1 MEKELDLEMLRSQTI
16 DAVTELFASTS
27 LKPGMILV
35 VGCSTSE
42 VRGRSIGSAGSQ
54 EVAVSLMDALLEV
67 CRRHGVVLAIQCC
80 EHLNRALVV
89 ERAVQERLGLPEV
102 SVVPVLHAGGA
113 LATEAY
119 QRFCDPV
126 MIEAIQAH
134 FALDIGNTLIG
145 MHVQPV
151 AIPVR
156 LIHNRIGRA
165 FVTAARTRP
174 KLIGGAR
181 ACYKRP

>member
-1 MEKELDLEMLRSQTI
+1 MEQEINLATLRTQTSE
-16 DAVTELFASTS
+16 AAAELFSSTP

-42 VRGRSIGSAGSQ
+42 IQGRSIGSAGSQ
-54 EVAVSLMDALLEV
+54 EVAVSLMEALLEV
-67 CRRHGVVLAIQCC
+67 CQKRGIALAVQCC
-80 EHLNRALVV
+80 EHLNRALVL

-119 QRFCDPV
+119 RCFQDPV
-126 MIEAIQAH
+126 MVEAIQAH
-134 FALDIGNTLIG
+134 FGLDIGSTLIG
-145 MHVQPV
+145 MHIRPV
-151 AIPVR
+151 AIPIR
-156 LIHNRIGRA
+156 LVHNRIGRA
-165 FVTAARTRP
+165 YVTAARTRP